1 MLNPMHKYNGL
12 RWHGSKIIFIHA
24 LKMFYIHTEHD
35 KIEGAPF
42 WNYFGL

>member
-12 RWHGSKIIFIHA
+12 KWHGSKIVFIHA
-24 LKMFYIHTEHD
+24 MKMFYIQTEHD

-42 WNYFGL
+42 